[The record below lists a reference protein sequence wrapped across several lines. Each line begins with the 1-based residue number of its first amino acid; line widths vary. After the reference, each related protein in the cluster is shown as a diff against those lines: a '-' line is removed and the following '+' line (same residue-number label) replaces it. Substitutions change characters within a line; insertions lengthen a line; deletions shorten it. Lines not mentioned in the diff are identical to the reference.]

1 MAVRQTL
8 IKVCRGEVQT
18 AHRRRINYKALWEKH
33 SPDKWGQGQ
42 TPKVVNWIVPISN
55 YDVEHGRPPL
65 NSLVVRIDTGQ
76 PGDDWHDWNKGA
88 GSPYNSLSMHKRL
101 VGHIGPRKESFVSFN
116 PNSHAAKQ
124 ASKPF
129 EQPQGKFIGCIK
141 PFCIVAR
148 GYSDFRS

>member
-1 MAVRQTL
+1 MLTKLERAVRKTL

-33 SPDKWGQGQ
+33 SRDKWGQGQ

-88 GSPYNSLSMHKRL
+88 GSPYKSLEHAQAACWAYWPEKRIL
-101 VGHIGPRKESFVSFN
+101 RRFK
-116 PNSHAAKQ
+116 
-124 ASKPF
+124 SK
-129 EQPQGKFIGCIK
+129 
-141 PFCIVAR
+141 
-148 GYSDFRS
+148 